1 MFLYSLPYIDNTF
14 SVYKNSEICR
24 IWNTEKLI
32 FCINSGNPFSLHD
45 TRYYGLFSLWIRYL
59 QHISENIPPYTK
71 LPWQLITYVTRPY
84 RFSTYFPPPPT
95 RHTFHHV
102 LVYPCD
108 GRLCPTRGDLTS
120 PRVFGDLV
128 RGSGLWSPISSS
140 VSSLPLCLLGIAEWM
155 CYFLG
160 RNFFMLETKLS

>member
-32 FCINSGNPFSLHD
+32 FCINSGNPFSLIHVTMASFPYESDTSNISPKISLPTQSCHD
-45 TRYYGLFSLWIRYL
+45 NWSRTLHVHNVFLRTFL
-59 QHISENIPPYTK
+59 
-71 LPWQLITYVTRPY
+71 
-84 RFSTYFPPPPT
+84 PPPT

-108 GRLCPTRGDLTS
+108 GRLCPTRDDLIS

-155 CYFLG
+155 CYFLY
-160 RNFFMLETKLS
+160 LAETF